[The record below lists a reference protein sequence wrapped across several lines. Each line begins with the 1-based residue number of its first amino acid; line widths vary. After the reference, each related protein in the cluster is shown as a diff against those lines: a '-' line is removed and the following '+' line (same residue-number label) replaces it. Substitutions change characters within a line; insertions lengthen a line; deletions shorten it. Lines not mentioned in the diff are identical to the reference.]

1 MVVHTYNPRTW
12 RWRQK
17 EHGFETSLGYM
28 VTTLPKQ
35 TTNKNKT
42 ISQTVTVKTDWQ
54 SSVSPGGRGQDW
66 GLGKRFLIL
75 T

>member
-17 EHGFETSLGYM
+17 NHGFETILGYM
-28 VTTLPKQ
+28 VTPLPKQ

-54 SSVSPGGRGQDW
+54 SSVSPGGESRIGAW
-66 GLGKRFLIL
+66 GKDS
-75 T
+75 